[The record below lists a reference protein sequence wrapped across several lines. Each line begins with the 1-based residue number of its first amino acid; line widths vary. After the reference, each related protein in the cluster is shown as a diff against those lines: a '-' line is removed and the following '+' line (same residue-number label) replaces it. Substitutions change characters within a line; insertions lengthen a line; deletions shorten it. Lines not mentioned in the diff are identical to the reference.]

1 MQAAVTTYTLALQDL
16 GVARLHPIQI
26 KLSNNVVDYQAHI
39 NGYIEYRDQR
49 ARWPNGLA
57 YLTEGTL
64 MIKAIPPYDQGELQ
78 HRVWHEM
85 THALQYDLSGG
96 GAERARPWLKEG
108 TADLFAFLAAGKADA
123 DSIKQWKAALNSKL
137 IELNSR
143 LTTAD
148 LLDIEAYDWDELSD
162 SSHGA
167 NYAMADLM
175 VLHLY
180 ETKGSASVAQLAS
193 YYRCLSQGLVP
204 ERTCFADKL
213 GLAPEKFAQS
223 VAKVAGR

>member
-1 MQAAVTTYTLALQDL
+1 MNYPLAGMLSLCLALNAFAAEPVPSPPSPPTSGQQLTQIVQAAVTTYTLALREL
-16 GVARLHPIQI
+16 GVSRLHPIQV
-26 KLSNNVVDYQAHI
+26 KLSTDAADYQTHI
-39 NGYIEYRDQR
+39 NGYIEYPDQR

-123 DSIKQWKAALNSKL
+123 DSVRQWKAALNRKL
-137 IELNSR
+137 VELNSR

-148 LLDIEAYDWDELSD
+148 LLDLEDFGWDALS
-162 SSHGA
+162 
-167 NYAMADLM
+167 
-175 VLHLY
+175 
-180 ETKGSASVAQLAS
+180 
-193 YYRCLSQGLVP
+193 LSLIHI
-204 ERTCFADKL
+204 
-213 GLAPEKFAQS
+213 
-223 VAKVAGR
+223 